1 MLVFTGQGRFYL
13 VRERERL
20 WHSRASRR
28 LLLSTVAD
36 VVVVSFMATSGI
48 FMASI
53 SRSLVASLLIIV
65 MIFLFLI
72 DGVKVHIFRRF
83 GVR

>member
-1 MLVFTGQGRFYL
+1 MLVFTGQGNVYL
-13 VRERERL
+13 ERERV
-20 WHSRASRR
+20 WRSRPSRW
-28 LLLSTVAD
+28 LVLSTVAD
-36 VVVVSFMATSGI
+36 VVIVSLMATSGI

-53 SRSLVASLLIIV
+53 SWSLVASLLIMV
-65 MIFLFLI
+65 MIFLFLL